1 MKNTLLLAA
10 AFAAAVSTTA
20 VAQVQVIDSSPQSAG
35 TSVRS
40 NSAPAN
46 PVQSADVNPQAEL
59 FYQLQTL
66 QQEVMNLR
74 GLVEEQAF
82 EIKRLKQQRLDDYLN
97 LDQRISALSGGQGAG
112 LNSSMPALAGSTDAN
127 GTDMGASAANPA
139 GSNWG
144 ADSATSAT
152 ANPSVNNAAGNAG
165 APITPS
171 AVTSSPT
178 VTDASEADVY
188 GAAYDLLKQRQ
199 IDASIQAF
207 KDHLQAYPRGEY
219 ASNSYY
225 WLGEIYLLK
234 DNLPEAQRWFGD
246 LLAEFPDSRKVPDA
260 QFKLGKVYHLQGNTT
275 RAQELLNIVAAS
287 NADASRLAQRYL
299 QDNF

>member
-10 AFAAAVSTTA
+10 AFAAAVSTVSA
-20 VAQVQVIDSSPQSAG
+20 VAQVQVIDSSPQSG
-35 TSVRS
+35 S
-40 NSAPAN
+40 N
-46 PVQSADVNPQAEL
+46 QSAKSTVQPAQEVNQQVEL
-59 FYQLQTL
+59 YYQLQTL

-82 EIKRLKQQRLDDYLN
+82 ELKRLKQQRLDDYLN
-97 LDQRISALSGGQGAG
+97 LDQRISALTTGGTAGASGV
-112 LNSSMPALAGSTDAN
+112 SSMAPLPGDAPAVTDASSYS
-127 GTDMGASAANPA
+127 SAPSTAPA
-139 GSNWG
+139 
-144 ADSATSAT
+144 AATPT
-152 ANPSVNNAAGNAG
+152 A
-165 APITPS
+165 ITPR
-171 AVTSSPT
+171 PT

-199 IDASIQAF
+199 IDASVQGF

-260 QFKLGKVYHLQGNTT
+260 QFKLGKVYHLQGDNT
-275 RAQELLNIVAAS
+275 RAQELLNIVASS